1 MLIYNILKKYID
13 MIDWERGIFSYYS
26 MMVFENYFIMWAMKC
41 FIQIMPIPVKIKT
54 LCLLKYIVYWTII

>member
-13 MIDWERGIFSYYS
+13 MIDWERGIFPYYS